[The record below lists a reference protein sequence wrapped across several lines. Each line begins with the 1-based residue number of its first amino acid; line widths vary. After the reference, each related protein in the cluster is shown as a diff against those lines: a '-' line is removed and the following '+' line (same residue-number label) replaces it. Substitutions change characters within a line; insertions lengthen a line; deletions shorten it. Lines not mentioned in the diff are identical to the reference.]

1 MRGLSKAR
9 AQWRSA
15 PGTMNLGGAA
25 VSESRLRNGLRV
37 IVAERHTDPVV
48 SSLLMYKVGSRYESE
63 VEAGVSHFLEHMMF
77 KGTPSVG
84 KGEVDRITTE
94 LGGHNNAF
102 TSYDHTGYWFEM
114 ASDRWEGVLAIEA
127 DRMQNLLLDPAEFDA
142 ERMVVL
148 EELAMSEDDP
158 WRVLTQKVQASMFP
172 RHSYRWPVIGYP
184 ETLVPLTVDDMRRH
198 YQKYYRP
205 SNATLVISGDVK
217 KRTALAAA
225 RKYFG
230 DIEGGEEQKQPP
242 YGSFKE
248 PEGETRLHMTWEDA
262 AKRLCMG
269 WPTNSVCTDDD
280 YTLDVVT
287 TLLAQ
292 GRLSRL
298 QRRLVLDEGLAT
310 SISISNECW
319 VDGGSFW
326 ILAEC
331 AQDTEPEHLERVITE
346 ELQRLAT
353 ESVPAAELKRARSIL
368 LASEAYDCE
377 TVSDLGDE
385 IGEYA
390 IDADWRLAFDG
401 GERHSKVTAA
411 RIKECAKRLL
421 CPERR
426 VVGWCLPK

>member
-1 MRGLSKAR
+1 MRRLSKASV
-9 AQWRSA
+9 QWRTA
-15 PGTMNLGGAA
+15 PSTMKLGGAV
-25 VSESRLRNGLRV
+25 VSESRLRNGMRV

-127 DRMQNLLLDPAEFDA
+127 DRMQHLLLDPEEFDS
-142 ERMVVL
+142 ERNVVL

-158 WRVLTQKVQASMFP
+158 WRVLTQKIQSAMFP

-184 ETLVPLTVDDMRRH
+184 ETLVPMTVDDMRRH
-198 YQKYYRP
+198 YQKYYHP

-217 KRTALAAA
+217 KRAALAAA
-225 RKYFG
+225 REHFG
-230 DIEGGEEQKQPP
+230 EIEGGEEHKQLP

-248 PEGETRLHMTWEDA
+248 PEGETRLRMTWEDA
-262 AKRLCMG
+262 AKRLCIG
-269 WPTNSVCTDDD
+269 WPTTSVCTDDD
-280 YTLDVVT
+280 YTLDVIT

-326 ILAEC
+326 VLAEC
-331 AQDTEPEHLERVITE
+331 AQGTEPEHLERAINE
-346 ELQRLAT
+346 ELARLAT
-353 ESVPAAELKRARSIL
+353 ENVPAAELKRARSIL

-385 IGEYA
+385 IGEFA
-390 IDADWRLAFDG
+390 IDADWRFAFDG
-401 GERHSKVTAA
+401 GERHAKVTAA
-411 RIKECAKRLL
+411 RVKECAKRLL
-421 CPERR
+421 GPERR

>member
-1 MRGLSKAR
+1 MRAPAR
-9 AQWRSA
+9 TSREWRSQTA
-15 PGTMNLGGAA
+15 RKPSTMKLGGAM
-25 VSESRLRNGLRV
+25 VSESRLKNGMRV

-77 KGTPSVG
+77 KGTPCFG

-127 DRMQNLLLDPAEFDA
+127 DRMQNLALDPAEFEA
-142 ERMVVL
+142 ERNVVL

-158 WRVLTQKVQASMFP
+158 WRVLTQKVQTAMFP

-184 ETLVPLTVDDMRRH
+184 ESLIPMTVDDMRRH
-198 YQKYYRP
+198 YRKYYHP
-205 SNATLVISGDVK
+205 ANATLVISGDVK
-217 KRTALAAA
+217 KRAALAAA
-225 RKYFG
+225 RKHFG
-230 DIEGGEEQKQPP
+230 EIAPGEENTSKP
-242 YGSFKE
+242 YGSFSE
-248 PEGETRLHMTWEDA
+248 PVGETRIGMTWEDP
-262 AKRLCMG
+262 AKRLCIA
-269 WPTNSVCTDDD
+269 WPTTSVCSEDD
-280 YTLDVVT
+280 YTLDIVT
-287 TLLAQ
+287 TILAQ

-331 AQDTEPEHLERVITE
+331 AQDTEPAELERAIHE
-346 ELQRLAT
+346 EIARLAT
-353 ESVPAAELKRARSIL
+353 DKVSAAELKTR
-368 LASEAYDCE
+368 
-377 TVSDLGDE
+377 
-385 IGEYA
+385 
-390 IDADWRLAFDG
+390 AFDLAG
-401 GERHSKVTAA
+401 VRGL
-411 RIKECAKRLL
+411 RLRDRL
-421 CPERR
+421 RS
-426 VVGWCLPK
+426 G